1 MGIPET
7 LPLGSL
13 FEKQENHPALAYEL
27 MDLYRVVLFPVE

>member
-7 LPLGSL
+7 LPLGSF
-13 FEKQENHPALAYEL
+13 FEKQENHPALVYEL